1 MEMEPKMAIRS
12 IRKNA
17 SFMMGIVVLSRR
29 LAGLCKEG
37 RMEEKE
43 GSRETEYI
51 AESKFASAHF
61 ERDER

>member
-43 GSRETEYI
+43 GWRRRKEV
-51 AESKFASAHF
+51 
-61 ERDER
+61 ERQNI